1 MKYRLRSKQT
11 EQYIVEKDYCVLT
24 VCEKENATEW
34 NAEDADKA
42 IEFDNDLYKE
52 EILEDFEIIT
62 NNGYVKVKGFELLE
76 FERKFGIEV
85 FYYISDKD
93 TYVITERSSG
103 TRIQEEKSLLVAKQA
118 IHNRFKNEET
128 LSKYKLAIKAHFK
141 LKYSFG
147 IKVRMLNNTAGGMF
161 KESKV

>member
-1 MKYRLRSKQT
+1 MKYRLKSNQT
-11 EQYIVEKDYCVLT
+11 GKYIVEQDWLKLVE
-24 VCEKENATEW
+24 CEKENATEW
-34 NAEDADKA
+34 NAEDADQA

-103 TRIQEEKSLLVAKQA
+103 TRILEEKNFLEAKQA
-118 IHNRFKNEET
+118 LQNRFSNEVT
-128 LSKYKLAIKAHFK
+128 LSKYKTAIKAHFK

-147 IKVRMLNNTAGGMF
+147 FRVRKLNNTAGGMF